1 MNLSQFAN
9 SEEIRKEVFGYI
21 NNHIEVYALKKLK
34 AGEDTS
40 GIKNAFDIIKESES
54 RMIAEFAVKRDIKK
68 LDRAV

>member
-9 SEEIRKEVFGYI
+9 SKEIREEVFGYI
-21 NNHIEVYALKKLK
+21 SKYVESYALKKLK

-40 GIKNAFDIIKESES
+40 GIKNAFDIIKEVES
-54 RMIAEFAVKRDIKK
+54 RMIAEFAIKQEIKK

>member
-9 SEEIRKEVFGYI
+9 SKEIREEVFGYI
-21 NNHIEVYALKKLK
+21 SKYVEAYALKKLK

-40 GIKNAFDIIKESES
+40 GIKNAFDIIKEAES
-54 RMIAEFAVKRDIKK
+54 RMIAEFAIKQEVKR